1 MTITTLK
8 RHKDMMILSIIFVAL
23 MIPNVI
29 VYVQHAIHEIE
40 VSQKSAAEGKVN
52 SSTRQFSEGMFFALI
67 AIGYVITTMFILL
80 KPTNIMP
87 YYVLLIGTVAVIIV
101 YYFRTTTGIPI
112 PGTDLI
118 IKEYLVD
125 YSDVITKIAQQTFV
139 IPVAMMLQKVY
150 DIKNQKGEY
159 ITTKR

>member
-1 MTITTLK
+1 VAITTFK
-8 RHKDMMILSIIFVAL
+8 HHKDMMILSIIFVGL

-29 VYVQHAIHEIE
+29 MYAQHSIHEIE

-52 SSTRQFSEGMFFALI
+52 SSTRQLSEGIFFGLI
-67 AIGYVITTMFILL
+67 AIGYVVTTIFILL
-80 KPTNIMP
+80 KPNNVIP
-87 YYVLLIGTVAVIIV
+87 YYVLLLGTVAIIIV

-112 PGTDLI
+112 LGTDLV

-125 YSDVITKIAQQTFV
+125 YNDVITKIAQQAFV

-150 DIKNQKGEY
+150 DMKNFKGEY
-159 ITTKR
+159 ITTRR

>member
-1 MTITTLK
+1 
-8 RHKDMMILSIIFVAL
+8 

-29 VYVQHAIHEIE
+29 VYVQHSIHEIE
-40 VSQKSAAEGKVN
+40 VSQKSATEGKVN
-52 SSTRQFSEGMFFALI
+52 SSTRQLSEGVFFALI
-67 AIGYVITTMFILL
+67 AVGYVITTISILL
-80 KPTNIMP
+80 KPNNVIP
-87 YYVLLIGTVAVIIV
+87 YYVLLIGTVAIIII

-112 PGTDLI
+112 PGTSLV

-125 YSDVITKIAQQTFV
+125 YSDIITKITQQIFV